1 MHCTLTLTRC
11 TLCVLSPSPP
21 DALHTL
27 HASGR
32 KHASLGGGVLPCAGA
47 TSCSGLD
54 FELPLCRHGAVVGS
68 LRGQLRVE
76 LGEEAGG
83 CDSWVRRL
91 LRCCTACTQGPSRL
105 AESAREMH

>member
-1 MHCTLTLTRC
+1 M
-11 TLCVLSPSPP
+11 
-21 DALHTL
+21 
-27 HASGR
+27 
-32 KHASLGGGVLPCAGA
+32 LPCAGA

-91 LRCCTACTQGPSRL
+91 LRCCTACTQSPSRL